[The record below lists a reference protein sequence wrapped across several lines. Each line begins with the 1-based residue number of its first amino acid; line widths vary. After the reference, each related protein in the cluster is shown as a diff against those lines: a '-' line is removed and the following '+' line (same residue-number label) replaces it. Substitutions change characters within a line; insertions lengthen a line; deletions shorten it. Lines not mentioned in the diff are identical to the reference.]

1 MELRRWTACLV
12 RASCTSP
19 RERLPFFFFFP
30 SSLALKKKNREHG
43 GVGSI
48 SLPPAPGTARGPR
61 AVFTERSAVLH
72 ADKQRS
78 VAGRG
83 RGEAPLCST
92 GRAGAKRQLRA
103 PRPGTAERPG
113 ALLRT
118 VSRQGL
124 PRVPLEGDRQLPL
137 SRGAPPPPHRVK
149 QREEKG
155 TGLRRGC
162 TRRPPPRRPLPAGDN
177 VTPCVRHELAHVID
191 EGLAGFLGE
200 GPGAPET
207 PGAGEM
213 MVARRRSCE
222 DGEPA
227 TCSPPPLPV
236 RAD

>member
-1 MELRRWTACLV
+1 MDGVSC
-12 RASCTSP
+12 ASLMHIST
-19 RERLPFFFFFP
+19 RTFAFFFFFP

-83 RGEAPLCST
+83 RGETPLCST
-92 GRAGAKRQLRA
+92 GRAGAKRQLRT
-103 PRPGTAERPG
+103 PRPGTVQRPG

-137 SRGAPPPPHRVK
+137 SRGASPPPHRVK

-155 TGLRRGC
+155 TGHRRGC

-177 VTPCVRHELAHVID
+177 MTPCVRHELAHVID
-191 EGLAGFLGE
+191 EGPAGFLGE

>member
-19 RERLPFFFFFP
+19 RERLPFFFFFFP
-30 SSLALKKKNREHG
+30 SSLALKKKKNREHG

-92 GRAGAKRQLRA
+92 GRAGAKRQLRT

-137 SRGAPPPPHRVK
+137 SRGA
-149 QREEKG
+149 
-155 TGLRRGC
+155 
-162 TRRPPPRRPLPAGDN
+162 
-177 VTPCVRHELAHVID
+177 
-191 EGLAGFLGE
+191 
-200 GPGAPET
+200 
-207 PGAGEM
+207 
-213 MVARRRSCE
+213 S
-222 DGEPA
+222 
-227 TCSPPPLPV
+227 PPLPIGLSRGRKREPGFAGV
-236 RAD
+236 ARGDPHPAVPCRPGIT